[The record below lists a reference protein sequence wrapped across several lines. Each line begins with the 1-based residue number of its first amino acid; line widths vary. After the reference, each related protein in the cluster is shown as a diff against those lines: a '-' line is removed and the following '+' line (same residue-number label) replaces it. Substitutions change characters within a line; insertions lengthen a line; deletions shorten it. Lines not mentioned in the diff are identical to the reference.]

1 VTDPATS
8 PAATA
13 PLAGV
18 RVLDF
23 SRVLAGPFCTLQ
35 LADLGAEVIKLENP
49 DGGDDTRQFKPPEA
63 GGEAHYY
70 LAMNRSKRSVALDI
84 RKPEAQEIVHGLA
97 AKCDVLI
104 QNYRVGVME
113 RVGFGWETMRERH
126 PHLIYCSISA
136 YGVTSPWAKRP
147 GFDPVLQAESGIM
160 SYTGH
165 PEGPPTRHPL
175 AIIDTF
181 TAMYATSA
189 ILAAYIAR
197 LRTGK
202 GQFIDLALM
211 DTAVAVQ
218 TNAAQSYLVSGQDPV
233 RMGNSHPAAVPV
245 GLFETQTGP
254 FYMAV
259 GTQKLFA
266 LVCEKVLERPDLLTD
281 PRFATNSAR
290 QANRDAVFGL
300 LNETFAANTREYWL
314 DRMVAAGVPAG
325 AVRSVSEAM
334 ESPEVAARGMVT
346 TVDHPTAGPL
356 RLLGSPYHF
365 SDTPTATPEAPPL
378 LGQHTEQVLRDLL
391 GADDAMLGRWRTG
404 GAIP

>member
-1 VTDPATS
+1 MTDPATS

-165 PEGPPTRHPL
+165 PDGPPTRHPL

-197 LRTGK
+197 QRTGK
-202 GQFIDLALM
+202 GQLIDLALM

-325 AVRSVSEAM
+325 AVRNVSEAI

>member
-1 VTDPATS
+1 MTDPATS

-165 PEGPPTRHPL
+165 PDGPPTRHPL

-202 GQFIDLALM
+202 GQLIDLALM

-325 AVRSVSEAM
+325 AVRNVSEAM
-334 ESPEVAARGMVT
+334 ESPEIAARGMVT

-378 LGQHTEQVLRDLL
+378 LGQHTEQVLRDLI

>member
-1 VTDPATS
+1 MTDPATS

-70 LAMNRSKRSVALDI
+70 LAVNRSKRSVALDI

-165 PEGPPTRHPL
+165 PDGPPTRHPL

-202 GQFIDLALM
+202 GQLIDLALM

-266 LVCEKVLERPDLLTD
+266 LLCEKVLERPDLLTD

-290 QANRDAVFGL
+290 QANREAVFGL
-300 LNETFAANTREYWL
+300 LNDTFAANTREYWL

-325 AVRSVSEAM
+325 AVRNVSESM
-334 ESPEVAARGMVT
+334 ESPEIAARGMLT

-378 LGQHTEQVLRDLL
+378 LGQHTETVLRDLL

>member
-1 VTDPATS
+1 MIDQQ
-8 PAATA
+8 TA
-13 PLAGV
+13 SPLAGV

-49 DGGDDTRQFKPPEA
+49 DGGDDTRHFKPPEA

-97 AKCDVLI
+97 ARCDVLI

-113 RVGFGWETMRERH
+113 RAGFGWETMRERH

-136 YGVTSPWAKRP
+136 YGVTSPWAQRP

-165 PEGPPTRHPL
+165 ADGPPTRHPL

-197 LRTGK
+197 LRTGR
-202 GQFIDLALM
+202 GQHIDLALM
-211 DTAVAVQ
+211 DTALAVQ
-218 TNAAQSYLVSGQDPV
+218 TNAAQSYLVSGEDPV
-233 RMGNSHPAAVPV
+233 RMGNSHPTAIPV
-245 GLFETQTGP
+245 GLFETRTGP

-266 LVCEKVLERPDLLTD
+266 LVCEKVLERADLLAD
-281 PRFATNSAR
+281 PRFATNAAR
-290 QANRDAVFGL
+290 HAHRDAVFGL
-300 LNETFAANTREYWL
+300 LNEVFASNTREYWL

-325 AVRSVSEAM
+325 AVRSVSEAL
-334 ESPEVAARGMVT
+334 ESPEIVARGMVT
-346 TVDHPTAGPL
+346 SVAHPTAGAL
-356 RLLGSPYHF
+356 RMLGTPYHF
-365 SDTPTATPEAPPL
+365 SDTPAAPPGPPPL
-378 LGQHTEQVLRDLL
+378 LGEHTETVLRDLL
-391 GADDAMLGRWRTG
+391 GADEDTLARYRAG

>member
-1 VTDPATS
+1 MTDPAS
-8 PAATA
+8 AFAATA
-13 PLAGV
+13 PLAGM

-165 PEGPPTRHPL
+165 PDGPPTRHPL

-197 LRTGK
+197 QRTGK
-202 GQFIDLALM
+202 GQLIDLALM

-218 TNAAQSYLVSGQDPV
+218 TNAAQSYLVSGQDPE

-266 LVCEKVLERPDLLTD
+266 LLCEKVLERPDLLAD

-290 QANRDAVFGL
+290 QTNRAAVFGL
-300 LNETFAANTREYWL
+300 LNEVFAANTREHWL
-314 DRMVAAGVPAG
+314 GRMVAAGVPAG

-334 ESPEVAARGMVT
+334 ESPEIAARGMLT
-346 TVDHPTAGPL
+346 RVDHPSAGEL

-365 SDTPTATPEAPPL
+365 SETPVAAPQAPPL

-391 GADDAMLGRWRTG
+391 GADDGMLDRWRTG